1 VAPRRSAEAQSIA
14 GSQQSP
20 EPVERTIFH
29 RGKSAI
35 VVAVDVRAL
44 FVEAEKAKG
53 VIEFVPQVG
62 DFIGYGRTAVP
73 AARWS

>member
-1 VAPRRSAEAQSIA
+1 M
-14 GSQQSP
+14 
-20 EPVERTIFH
+20 ERTIFH